1 MLVLDLWSL
10 NLYRVCTDFWIQT
23 FSTSFSKKIYLFF
36 QVYQIGDQYRPLK
49 KQSKAF
55 FMIHCKHMRPSLNK
69 IWTKQKKFIYKA
81 ITALKKKNKTFNH
94 FSRLYLSGQI
104 SRLFQNFFK
113 NSKLRMN
120 PACTKWEKGNKK
132 IVCSFFLLFPGV
144 ASWTLSLMILNASA
158 TVASGLNW

>member
-1 MLVLDLWSL
+1 MLVLDLWSI

-23 FSTSFSKKIYLFF
+23 FSTSFSKTTYLFF

-55 FMIHCKHMRPSLNK
+55 FMIHCKHTRPSLNK

-81 ITALKKKNKTFNH
+81 ITALKKKT
-94 FSRLYLSGQI
+94 RLLTIFLDFISLGKI

-113 NSKLRMN
+113 NSKLHMN

>member
-23 FSTSFSKKIYLFF
+23 FSTSFSKTIYLFF
-36 QVYQIGDQYRPLK
+36 QVYQIGDEYRPLK

-55 FMIHCKHMRPSLNK
+55 FMIHCKHTRPSLNK

-81 ITALKKKNKTFNH
+81 ITALKKKTRLLTIFLDFISLGKFQDFFKTF
-94 FSRLYLSGQI
+94 SRI
-104 SRLFQNFFK
+104 QNSVWTLPVPSEK
-113 NSKLRMN
+113 KETKKL
-120 PACTKWEKGNKK
+120 
-132 IVCSFFLLFPGV
+132 CSFFLLFPGV